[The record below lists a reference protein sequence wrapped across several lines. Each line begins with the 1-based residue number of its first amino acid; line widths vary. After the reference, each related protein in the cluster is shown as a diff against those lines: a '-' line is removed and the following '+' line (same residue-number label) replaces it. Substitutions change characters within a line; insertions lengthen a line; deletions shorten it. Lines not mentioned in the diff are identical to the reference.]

1 MKLLAYILPFVLL
14 CQLPASAQKFFETER
29 VEDAQVKIYAVDD
42 PKDADLLVF
51 FVYEEKDITKTG
63 IWMEVDD
70 PKLADVLLIFVD
82 DEKDSDLKIWLVDT
96 FQESRWVNEKKKH
109 LLKITPQRNSQK

>member
-1 MKLLAYILPFVLL
+1 MKMLAYILPLL
-14 CQLPASAQKFFETER
+14 LLSSLTTSAQKFFETET
-29 VEDAQVKIYAVDD
+29 VEDAQIKIFAVDD

-51 FVYEEKDITKTG
+51 FVYETKDVTKTG

-82 DEKDSDLKIWLVDT
+82 EEKDADLKIWLVDT
-96 FQESRWVNEKKKH
+96 FEESKWINDKKKAM
-109 LLKITPQRNSQK
+109 LKIKPPK

>member
-1 MKLLAYILPFVLL
+1 MKMLAYILPLL
-14 CQLPASAQKFFETER
+14 LLSSLTTSAQKFFETET
-29 VEDAQVKIYAVDD
+29 VEDAQIKIFAVDD

-51 FVYEEKDITKTG
+51 FVYETKDVTKTG

-82 DEKDSDLKIWLVDT
+82 EEKDADLKIWLVDT
-96 FQESRWVNEKKKH
+96 FEESKWINDKKKT
-109 LLKITPQRNSQK
+109 LLKIKPPK

>member
-1 MKLLAYILPFVLL
+1 VKLLAYISLFTLAL
-14 CQLPASAQKFFETER
+14 TNQGLAQKFFETER

-51 FVYEEKDITKTG
+51 FVYEDKDVTKTG

-82 DEKDSDLKIWLVDT
+82 VEAEADLKIWLVDT
-96 FQESRWVNEKKKH
+96 FEESKWINEKKKS
-109 LLKITPQRNSQK
+109 LLKIKPPKK